1 MLLAKSITHKI
12 INDLSLGR
20 YIITIILIA
29 LFFPAFSQDN
39 SPYTRYGIGDIVPS
53 TNINSRGMGGIA
65 AAYTDPY
72 GLTINF
78 NNPASFSRFQITPE
92 LKSKKKLAAGRAVL
106 DVGMNYDSRTLQ
118 EPNNP
123 IKFGTSN
130 LLFSHLQVG
139 MPLTQRLGMSFGIRP
154 ITRVSYK
161 ISRFEMLFDPIF
173 NTPIDSSYT
182 QYEGEGGSYLA
193 SAGSGYKLI
202 EKRNIDGQVI
212 KSLSIG
218 FSAGYLFG
226 KKDNSTRRTLLND
239 TVEYYR
245 ANYQTKTVFGNWF
258 FNAGLQYKTQL
269 SKKTFLHAGAY
280 GNWENKLNGTQN
292 IIRETFVTDPALG
305 NVQLDSVSLVND
317 IKGTVIYPSSF
328 TIGVAIEKSQDF
340 KERKGGWLIGVDF
353 HQANWDKYRFY
364 GQTDSVQNKWELRV
378 GGEIR
383 PFPSKNYLS
392 NVVYRAG
399 FTIGPDYI
407 KVKEKLPQF
416 GLSFGL
422 GLPLANQAQRYG
434 GFGQATIINLSFEY
448 IKRGNNDNL
457 LKENLFRLSLG
468 LSLSDLWFSKR
479 KYE

>member
-1 MLLAKSITHKI
+1 MLLAKSITHKR
-12 INDLSLGR
+12 INALTLRR
-20 YIITIILIA
+20 YIITTILIA
-29 LFFPAFSQDN
+29 LISPAFSQDN

-53 TNINSRGMGGIA
+53 TNINSRGMGGIS

-78 NNPASFSRFQITPE
+78 NNPASYSGFQFQPMA
-92 LKSKKKLAAGRAVL
+92 KSKRKLETGRAVL

-123 IKFGTSN
+123 LKFGTSN
-130 LLFSHLQVG
+130 FLFSHVQVG

-154 ITRVSYK
+154 VTRISYK
-161 ISRFEMLFDPIF
+161 IAKFERLYDPIF
-173 NTPIDSSYT
+173 STPIDSAYT
-182 QYEGEGGSYLA
+182 QYEGEGGSYLV
-193 SAGSGYKLI
+193 SAGAGYKLVKS
-202 EKRNIDGQVI
+202 EKTN
-212 KSLSIG
+212 LSVG

-239 TVEYYR
+239 TIEYYR

-258 FNAGLQYKTQL
+258 FNAGLQYRTQL
-269 SKKTFLHAGAY
+269 NKKMALLAGAY

-292 IIRETFVTDPALG
+292 IIRETFVADPSLG
-305 NVQLDSVSLVND
+305 NVQLDSVSVVND
-317 IKGTVIYPSSF
+317 IKGKIIYPASF
-328 TIGVAIEKSQDF
+328 TIGVAIEKAPDL
-340 KERKGGWLIGVDF
+340 KEKKGGWLLGVDF
-353 HQANWDKYRFY
+353 QQTSWDKYKFY
-364 GQTDSVQNKWELRV
+364 GKADSVQNKWELKV

-383 PFPSKNYLS
+383 PFPGKNYFS

-457 LKENLFRLSLG
+457 LKENLFRVSFG
-468 LSLSDLWFSKR
+468 LSLSDLWFIKK
-479 KYE
+479 KYD

>member
-20 YIITIILIA
+20 YIITTILIA
-29 LFFPAFSQDN
+29 LVFPAFSQDN

-53 TNINSRGMGGIA
+53 TNINSRGMGGIS
-65 AAYTDPY
+65 AAYMDPF
-72 GLTINF
+72 TINYT
-78 NNPASFSRFQITPE
+78 NPASFSGFQLQALP
-92 LKSKKKLAAGRAVL
+92 KSKRKLETGRAVL

-123 IKFGTSN
+123 LKFGTSN
-130 LLFSHLQVG
+130 LLFSHVQVG

-154 ITRVSYK
+154 VTRISYK
-161 ISRFEMLFDPIF
+161 IANFERLYDPIF
-173 NTPIDSSYT
+173 NTPIDSAYT
-182 QYEGEGGSYLA
+182 LYEGEGGSNLV
-193 SAGSGYKLI
+193 SAGAGYKI
-202 EKRNIDGQVI
+202 AEKKGNDGQVI
-212 KSLSIG
+212 KSFSIG

-258 FNAGLQYKTQL
+258 FTAGLQYRTTINKRMSL
-269 SKKTFLHAGAY
+269 LAGAY

-292 IIRETFVTDPALG
+292 IIRETFVSDPSLG
-305 NVQLDSVSLVND
+305 NVQLDSVSVVND
-317 IKGTVIYPSSF
+317 IKGKVIYPASF
-328 TIGVAIEKSQDF
+328 TIGFAIEKKPDM
-340 KERKGGWLIGVDF
+340 KEKKGGWLLGVDF
-353 HQANWDKYRFY
+353 QQTNWDKYKFY
-364 GQTDSVQNKWELRV
+364 GKADSVQNKWELRV

-383 PFPSKNYLS
+383 PFPGKNYFS

-422 GLPLANQAQRYG
+422 GLPLRNEAVRYG
-434 GFGQATIINLSFEY
+434 GFGQWTIINLAFEY
-448 IKRGNNDNL
+448 IKRGNDDNL
-457 LKENLFRLSLG
+457 LKENLFRVSFG
-468 LSLSDLWFSKR
+468 LSLSDLWFIKK
-479 KYE
+479 KYD